1 MFQTKKPRF
10 NLDLVFNELSNIPQ
24 ISGYCYIE
32 FYIHDSKLYRSWL
45 HATSGAGHFNRD
57 QGSSSVHGS
66 HIHVITSKKK
76 IHNFRCAF
84 HENINCNLKFKYTR
98 SLNMLGNKYLQLR
111 VFYVP
116 HHDLLDATIIGKLD
130 VNLTEYL
137 NFEGPQTSK
146 YLLKELK
153 INSILS
159 LLVQFKELD
168 PAQEFHTALTVTEN
182 RPAPVSLP
190 LANNG
195 RQGTTQ
201 RNTQYN
207 LPQFDR
213 KHVFGG
219 LDNVIAPGLPLS
231 SKQLVTS
238 ADDGSDGSAKLTHNL
253 HHVFKGGP
261 GHKDQASGG
270 NTQPAPSHNPP
281 PASAAA
287 DTALTMDPIVLHLYN
302 RVLESTWDPALKPLL
317 NYNPEKCV
325 KDIFDGKDPDDH
337 VKDYDDYSND
347 DDHSTYRNMNGLI
360 SETKLRDNL
369 KLWQVSAPA
378 QEAN

>member
-32 FYIHDSKLYRSWL
+32 LYIHDSTSYRSWL
-45 HATSGAGHFNRD
+45 HATSRGTHFTKD

-66 HIHVITSKKK
+66 HIHVVTSKKK
-76 IHNFRCAF
+76 IHNFRVAF
-84 HENINCNLKFKYTR
+84 HENINCNLKFKYNR
-98 SLNMLGNKYLQLR
+98 SSNMLGNKYLQLR

-116 HHDLLDATIIGKLD
+116 HHDSSDSTVIGKLD

-146 YLLKELK
+146 YLLKESK
-153 INSILS
+153 VNSILS
-159 LLVQFKELD
+159 LSVQFKELD

-182 RPAPVSLP
+182 RQQVTSP
-190 LANNG
+190 LATNG
-195 RQGTTQ
+195 RGVTH

-219 LDNVIAPGLPLS
+219 LDNVIAPGSPSS
-231 SKQLVTS
+231 SKQSDNSIDNASETS
-238 ADDGSDGSAKLTHNL
+238 NKSSSHNIPNIL
-253 HHVFKGGP
+253 K
-261 GHKDQASGG
+261 GHKDQG
-270 NTQPAPSHNPP
+270 NSQTQAQPALSQTSPSTQVGSDNV
-281 PASAAA
+281 
-287 DTALTMDPIVLHLYN
+287 LTMDPIVSHLYN

-317 NYNPEKCV
+317 NYNPEKTV

-337 VKDYDDYSND
+337 IKEYDDYTTD
-347 DDHSTYRNMNGLI
+347 DDHSSYRNMNGLI

-369 KLWQVSAPA
+369 KSWQVAAPA
-378 QEAN
+378 QEAR